1 VTLRGRIDR
10 VDIRGGEALVRDYK
24 SGKNAYP
31 VARWEQDN
39 RLQAAI
45 YMIAV
50 REQLGLEP
58 VGGVYVPLA
67 APKGKDKPRGLLL
80 KEEDGFGEGFAP
92 TDMRDRE
99 QFDAE
104 LTRARERVCEIAGQI
119 REGDVKPCPESCA
132 WNGGCSFPSICRVE
146 KS

>member
-1 VTLRGRIDR
+1 
-10 VDIRGGEALVRDYK
+10 
-24 SGKNAYP
+24 
-31 VARWEQDN
+31 
-39 RLQAAI
+39 
-45 YMIAV
+45 
-50 REQLGLEP
+50 
-58 VGGVYVPLA
+58 
-67 APKGKDKPRGLLL
+67 
-80 KEEDGFGEGFAP
+80 
-92 TDMRDRE
+92 MRDRE